1 MAVGILGVAT
11 GGVVAARRRA
21 TARRNDPFED
31 WVTRF
36 RLSHEAL
43 RRNLRHFVEL
53 IDGQGSIDVDAFG
66 EFVGLYAKF
75 LIVHHESEDR
85 IIFPTL
91 RRHGRLRSTDAAHL
105 EKWSSEHR
113 EVNALGEAL
122 MRAGR
127 GIRDGERG
135 PLLEIRRLSQK
146 LEALLAPHLAAEE
159 EVLTPGHLAEMA
171 PASAIADIDRL
182 GRKLFGGERGIPLF
196 FAHSLQ
202 PDEQKQVFGAAPW
215 IFRRVIFPLM
225 DRRGFSRFRPLSLS
239 PALAP

>member
-1 MAVGILGVAT
+1 MN
-11 GGVVAARRRA
+11 VAA
-21 TARRNDPFED
+21 
-31 WVTRF
+31 
-36 RLSHEAL
+36 
-43 RRNLRHFVEL
+43 
-53 IDGQGSIDVDAFG
+53 FG
-66 EFVGLYAKF
+66 DFVGLYGRF
-75 LIVHHESEDR
+75 LVVHHESEDR

-105 EKWSSEHR
+105 DRWSREHH

-122 MRAGR
+122 VRTSG

-135 PLLEIRRLSQK
+135 PLGEIRRLSQD

-159 EVLTPGHLAEMA
+159 EVLTPGHLAEMV
-171 PASAIADIDRL
+171 PARAIAEIDRQ
-182 GRKLFGGERGIPLF
+182 GRTLFGSERGIPLF

-202 PDEQKQVFGAAPW
+202 PNEQKQVFRAAPW

-225 DRRGFSRFRPLSLS
+225 DRRGFSRFRPFALS